1 MLYFVKISGEAIY
14 GFIQLNCVYIW
25 LYSTHEMISNSFLL
39 SSWEKLV
46 TIHNRFSLYFH
57 LDFPSSFYDVNTCSS
72 RFLDCSESSSPIS
85 SWIHVFLRTFIHFH
99 PLFLKKIVSILHF
112 LVFFLL
118 HLYQVFFTSS
128 RFMVDS
134 LSMSSLSDLG
144 SIFIT
149 FFTMS
154 PRRVLVHIQSL
165 QQDFDS
171 VFYVHPS

>member
-1 MLYFVKISGEAIY
+1 LLYFVKISGEAIY

-25 LYSTHEMISNSFLL
+25 HYSTHEMISNSFML

-112 LVFFLL
+112 FGIFPASFVSSFLHFISIYGWFFVNVFLIWSWFYI
-118 HLYQVFFTSS
+118 HHIFHNVSTSCS
-128 RFMVDS
+128 RS
-134 LSMSSLSDLG
+134 H
-144 SIFIT
+144 SIFAT
-149 FFTMS
+149 RFWF
-154 PRRVLVHIQSL
+154 SL
-165 QQDFDS
+165 LCS
-171 VFYVHPS
+171 S